1 MATIEQLEKQVA
13 VLIDTNK
20 LLNQVI
26 LEKNEMIGCL
36 EILLKAE
43 EIAEYGEEINEKN
56 TTN

>member
-1 MATIEQLEKQVA
+1 MTTIEQLEKEVA

-26 LEKNEMIGCL
+26 AEKNEMITCL
-36 EILLKAE
+36 EMLLKAE
-43 EIAEYGEEINEKN
+43 EIAEYGEETYQKT

>member
-26 LEKNEMIGCL
+26 TEKNEMIACL
-36 EILLKAE
+36 EMLLKAE
-43 EIAEYGEEINEKN
+43 EIAEYGEENYQKT

>member
-1 MATIEQLEKQVA
+1 MTTKEQLEKQVA

-26 LEKNEMIGCL
+26 TEKNEMIACL
-36 EILLKAE
+36 EMLLKAE
-43 EIAEYGEEINEKN
+43 EIAENGEETDQKI